1 MPDAT
6 FSKGAIMVARF
17 TALLLAATALVPI
30 QSVYA
35 AGTDTAPAEA
45 TDDGAVGNEILVT
58 ATRRSDKL
66 QSVPLA
72 VTAISGDNFSKLNLK
87 GPGDLTQLSPSVQL
101 SIVGGNGVYIRG
113 AGINSQNSGTEQ
125 SVGMVVDGVVL
136 GFVDDISGDLSDL
149 DHIEVLRGPQG
160 TQFGKNASA
169 GLVSILTAKPVL
181 HDFGFKGHVSY
192 GEHQDTIGS
201 VVANVPI
208 GETAALRVVGSYL
221 NRDGV
226 YPNILRHEKEG
237 SRDQRGVRARLL
249 WEPDDKLQLLLNGD
263 FRYEHAQPNFIQ
275 AYRNIGIG
283 FVRNGVTYA
292 PGGLG
297 VIAAGVTPSS
307 TNVEIAENADAYRN
321 TKSGGTS
328 LEANYSLGDYTLTS
342 LSAMRIIARH
352 YATPIGSS
360 PQPGTY
366 SYNDYTG
373 HQISQ
378 EFRVTSPADKPLQF
392 VAGLY
397 YYNRLNHSG
406 LLSIGD
412 LYGQAAAVYGA
423 GVQVAQ
429 NGGRIL
435 TTNKNESVAGFVDG
449 TYHITEQLKLIG
461 GVRYTHDHV
470 EATSFTQLIAGV
482 PTFPGTTI
490 KPSDATA
497 VSKNAP
503 SYRAGLQYVY
513 SPDLM
518 AYGTFAHGY
527 KGPAA
532 DTTNAIIRAILPET
546 VNSIEFGVKSSFI
559 QHKLFLNLTL
569 FNEKFK
575 NFQTTVLNTNIVP
588 VAQVLGNA
596 GGQRTRGVE
605 LEMTAKPI
613 RDLTFSSAF
622 TYLDAKYTDFKA
634 PCYQRF
640 APIPQPTTTD
650 PNAVGACYTLPGT
663 STSFVQAAGA
673 RLNNSSKFT
682 YQMNLSYTHAIT
694 QTLTGDLTANYV
706 HRSSFRTVGYDPN
719 TLVRPYGLT
728 NVNLGIG
735 NPDEGWR
742 VGVFARNLFNKF
754 FVSAIQANGN
764 DPGGYT
770 SILNVEARRTIG
782 ATLDYKFGAR

>member
-1 MPDAT
+1 MIT
-6 FSKGAIMVARF
+6 RF
-17 TALLLAATALVPI
+17 TALLLAATGLVP
-30 QSVYA
+30 VGGAYA
-35 AGTDTAPAEA
+35 AASDAAPVEA
-45 TDDGAVGNEILVT
+45 ADAGLVGNEILIT

-72 VTAISGDNFSKLNLK
+72 VTAIGGDTFTKLNLK

-125 SVGMVVDGVVL
+125 SVGMVVDGVVI

-181 HDFGFKGHVSY
+181 HDFGLKAHLSY
-192 GEHQDTIGS
+192 GEHDDTIGS
-201 VVANVPI
+201 VAANIPI
-208 GETAALRVVGSYL
+208 GDTAALRLVGSYL

-237 SRDQRGVRARLL
+237 TRNQRGGRARLL
-249 WEPDDKLQLLLNGD
+249 WEPDDKLQVLLNGD

-297 VIAAGVTPSS
+297 VIAAGVTPSP
-307 TNVEIAENADAYRN
+307 TNVQIAETADAYRN

-328 LEANYSLGDYTLTS
+328 LEANYRLGDYMLTS
-342 LSAMRIIARH
+342 LSAFRFIDRH

-378 EFRVTSPADKPLQF
+378 ELRVTSPADKPLQF

-406 LLSIGD
+406 LLSIGG
-412 LYGQAAAVYGA
+412 LYGQAAAVYGP

-435 TTNKNESVAGFVDG
+435 TMNKNESVAAFVDG
-449 TYHITEQLKLIG
+449 TFHVTEKLKLIG
-461 GVRYTHDHV
+461 GLRYTHDHV
-470 EATSFTQLIAGV
+470 AATSFTQQIAGV
-482 PTFPGTTI
+482 PPFPGASV
-490 KPSDATA
+490 KPSDAA
-497 VSKNAP
+497 NASKNAP
-503 SYRAGLQYVY
+503 SYRAGLQYSY

-518 AYGTFAHGY
+518 AYATYAHGY
-527 KGPAA
+527 KGPAE

-546 VNSIEFGVKSSFI
+546 VNSMEFGVKSSFFR
-559 QHKLFLNLTL
+559 HKLFLNLTV
-569 FNEKFK
+569 FNERFR

-596 GGQRTRGVE
+596 GSQRTRGVE
-605 LEMTAKPI
+605 FEMTAKPL

-650 PNAVGACYTLPGT
+650 PNAIGACYTLPGT

-682 YQMNLSYTHAIT
+682 YQLNLAYSHAVT
-694 QTLTGDLTANYV
+694 AALTGDLSINYV

-719 TLVRPYGLT
+719 TLVRPYGLA

-735 NPDEGWR
+735 NPAKGWR
-742 VGVFARNLFNKF
+742 VGIFARNLFDKF

-770 SILNVEARRTIG
+770 NILNVEARRTIG
-782 ATLDYKFGAR
+782 VTLDYKFGAR

>member
-1 MPDAT
+1 MA
-6 FSKGAIMVARF
+6 ARF
-17 TALLLAATALVPI
+17 TTLLLAATALVPI
-30 QSVYA
+30 QMAHA
-35 AGTDTAPAEA
+35 AAADTMPDQATPADNGA
-45 TDDGAVGNEILVT
+45 TGNDILVT

-72 VTAISGDNFSKLNLK
+72 VTAISSEAFTRLNLK

-101 SIVGGNGVYIRG
+101 SIVGGNGVYLRG

-125 SVGMVVDGVVL
+125 SVGMVVDGVVI

-169 GLVSILTAKPVL
+169 GLVSISTARPVL
-181 HDFGFKGHVSY
+181 GQFGVKGHLSY
-192 GEHQDTIGS
+192 GEHGDTIAS
-201 VVANVPI
+201 AVLNAPIADNV
-208 GETAALRVVGSYL
+208 ALRVVGSYL

-226 YPNILRHEKEG
+226 YPNIIRHEKEG
-237 SRDQRGVRARLL
+237 SRDQRGIRARLL
-249 WEPDDKLQLLLNGD
+249 WEPTDKLSVLLNGD
-263 FRYEHAQPNFIQ
+263 YRYEHASPNFIQ

-307 TNVEIAENADAYRN
+307 TNVDIAESADSYRN

-328 LEANYSLGDYTLTS
+328 LELNYAMGNYTLTS
-342 LSAMRIIARH
+342 LSAFRMIDRH

-360 PQPGTY
+360 PTPGTY
-366 SYNDYTG
+366 SYNDYSG

-378 EFRVTSPADKPLQF
+378 ELRITSPSDVPLQF
-392 VAGLY
+392 VGGLY

-406 LLSIGD
+406 LLSIGG
-412 LYGQAAAVYGA
+412 LYGFAAATYGP

-435 TTNKNESVAGFVDG
+435 TTNKNESYAAFLDG
-449 TYHITEQLKLIG
+449 TYHITEQLRLIG
-461 GVRYTHDHV
+461 GVRLTHDTV
-470 EATSFTQLIAGV
+470 DADSRTALLAGV
-482 PTFPGTTI
+482 PTFPGTGV
-490 KPSDATA
+490 KPASSAGFKKTA
-497 VSKNAP
+497 P
-503 SYRAGLQYVY
+503 TYRAGVQYVY

-518 AYGTFAHGY
+518 AYGSFSHGY

-532 DTTNAIIRAILPET
+532 DTTNAVITHILPET
-546 VNSIEFGVKSSFI
+546 VNSIEFGVKSSFL
-559 QHKLFLNLTL
+559 QHRLFLNLTL
-569 FNEKFK
+569 FSEKFK
-575 NFQTTVLNTNIVP
+575 NFQTTVLNTNINP

-596 GGQRTRGVE
+596 GGERTRGVE
-605 LEMTAKPI
+605 FEMTAKPI
-613 RDLTFSSAF
+613 PDLSFSSAF
-622 TYLDAKYTDFKA
+622 TYLDAKYTNFKA
-634 PCYQRF
+634 PCYQKF

-650 PNAVGACYTLPGT
+650 PNAVGACYAVPGT
-663 STSFVQAAGA
+663 NASFVQAAGF

-682 YQMNLSYTHAIT
+682 YQMNANYSHEVMPGIVA
-694 QTLTGDLTANYV
+694 DATANFV

-719 TLVRPYGLT
+719 TKVKGYGIA
-728 NVNLGIG
+728 NVNIGIG
-735 NPDEGWR
+735 NPDQGWR
-742 VGVFARNLFNKF
+742 IGVFARNLFDKF
-754 FVSAIQANGN
+754 YVSAVQANGN

-770 SILNVEARRTIG
+770 SILNVEARRTVG
-782 ATLDYKFGAR
+782 VTLDWKYGVK